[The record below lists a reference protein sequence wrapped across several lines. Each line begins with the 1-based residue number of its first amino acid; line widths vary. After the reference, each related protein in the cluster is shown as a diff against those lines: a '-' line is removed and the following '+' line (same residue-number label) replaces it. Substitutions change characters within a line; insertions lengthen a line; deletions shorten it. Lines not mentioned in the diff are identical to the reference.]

1 MFSITVDAV
10 AELDDA
16 VLEAAVLDAVVLEAA
31 VIDAALFDAA
41 VLDAA
46 ELEAAELEAAELE
59 VAVLEATELEVWIRT
74 NQYAGVQDY
83 RVERLT
89 GSDIAVPKA
98 EVGSD
103 GSVEEEADTTIL
115 GVLIGRLE
123 GIASG
128 VVVVV
133 VGAAEDEGH
142 EGGLTSRQTGV
153 PLFI

>member
-16 VLEAAVLDAVVLEAA
+16 VLEAAVLNAAVLDAVVLEAA
-31 VIDAALFDAA
+31 VIDAAVLDAA
-41 VLDAA
+41 VLD
-46 ELEAAELEAAELE
+46 AAELE

-89 GSDIAVPKA
+89 GSDIAVSKA

-115 GVLIGRLE
+115 GVLIG
-123 GIASG
+123 
-128 VVVVV
+128 
-133 VGAAEDEGH
+133 
-142 EGGLTSRQTGV
+142 
-153 PLFI
+153 

>member
-16 VLEAAVLDAVVLEAA
+16 VLEAAVLNAAVLDAVVLEAA
-31 VIDAALFDAA
+31 VLDAA
-41 VLDAA
+41 VLD
-46 ELEAAELEAAELE
+46 AAELE

-89 GSDIAVPKA
+89 GLDIAVSKA

-115 GVLIGRLE
+115 GVLIG
-123 GIASG
+123 
-128 VVVVV
+128 
-133 VGAAEDEGH
+133 
-142 EGGLTSRQTGV
+142 
-153 PLFI
+153 